1 MEALGGLQKVYSITW
16 NTVLC
21 QERSVVP
28 SVLNFTIPFN
38 SLSHLQ
44 LPKECFTNFDRGNIK
59 SMVEWAALPI
69 SL

>member
-1 MEALGGLQKVYSITW
+1 MYRYW

-28 SVLNFTIPFN
+28 SMLNFTVPFN
-38 SLSHLQ
+38 SLSYLQ
-44 LPKECFTNFDRGNIK
+44 LPKECFTNSDRGNIK
-59 SMVEWAALPI
+59 SMVEGEVLPI

>member
-1 MEALGGLQKVYSITW
+1 MEALGGLKSVQ
-16 NTVLC
+16 VLLGILC
-21 QERSVVP
+21 CVRREAFVP
-28 SVLNFTIPFN
+28 SMLNFTVAFN
-38 SLSHLQ
+38 SLSYLQ

>member
-1 MEALGGLQKVYSITW
+1 MGYKKCTGMTW

-28 SVLNFTIPFN
+28 SMLNFTVPLN